1 MCWLCGPELDNH
13 YLYYWLQDQKRVF
26 ENISTGTTIPTIGLG
41 FFRRYK
47 IAVPTDMVEQQKI
60 RASLLSSDET
70 LFALQNDLA
79 KLRQQKQG
87 LMHDLLTG
95 QVRVDARV
103 SASKTDA

>member
-47 IAVPTDMVEQQKI
+47 IAVPSDMDEQQAI
-60 RASLLSSDET
+60 RSSLLSVDET
-70 LFALQNDLA
+70 LFALQHDLA
-79 KLRQQKQG
+79 KLRQQKKG

-95 QVRVDARV
+95 LVPVDE
-103 SASKTDA
+103 ST